1 MEYYC
6 AGSKIVL
13 RLDKGEEILATLTL
27 FCQQHNIK
35 LATVTGI
42 GAINKASI
50 GVFMQDT
57 KEYHSTELT
66 GNMEITSLM
75 GNISQ
80 KEGEVY
86 LHLHINLADETYQ
99 VRGGHLNSAWVGATG
114 ELVMDIIDGQVE
126 REYSPE
132 IGLNLM
138 KFVSESDKWLK

>member
-1 MEYYC
+1 MEYHC

-13 RLDKGEEILATLTL
+13 RLDKDEEILASLHL

-57 KEYHSTELT
+57 KEYHSIELT

-80 KEGEVY
+80 KEGQVY
-86 LHLHINLADETYQ
+86 THLHINLSDEKYQ
-99 VRGGHLNSAWVGATG
+99 VHGGHLNSAWIGATG
-114 ELVMDIIDGQVE
+114 ELVIDVIDGQVE
-126 REYSPE
+126 REYSLK

-138 KFVSESDKWLK
+138 KLVVVQESNR